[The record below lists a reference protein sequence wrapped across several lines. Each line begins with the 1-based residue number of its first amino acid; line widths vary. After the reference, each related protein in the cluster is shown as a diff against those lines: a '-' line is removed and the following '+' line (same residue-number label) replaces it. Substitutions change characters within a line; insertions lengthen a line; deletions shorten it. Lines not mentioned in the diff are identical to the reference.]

1 MLVVFEFLL
10 DDVGR
15 QDAYPVLLGQLGADA
30 EHAFHKARIAS
41 QLVVLLVARG
51 RNRRFIS
58 EEPMLS
64 EETVKSHVYGMYR
77 KLGIHSQQELLD
89 LVEVHAL
96 GVEEQPQKAVF
107 E

>member
-1 MLVVFEFLL
+1 
-10 DDVGR
+10 
-15 QDAYPVLLGQLGADA
+15 
-30 EHAFHKARIAS
+30 
-41 QLVVLLVARG
+41 
-51 RNRRFIS
+51 
-58 EEPMLS
+58 MLS